1 MRERLLNSVYL
12 IGMQKSIKK
21 LEKRCE
27 VCYTY
32 YTNAA
37 AFIFY
42 TKRNTYMK
50 IAVLNGS
57 PKGKYSITLQT
68 VLYLQRKFPEHEFC
82 VLHVGQTIKALEKDF
97 SKAQVLLESADA
109 LLFSY
114 PVYTFLAPS
123 QLHRFIELVK
133 QSGVNLQDK
142 YATQISTSKHFYDV
156 TAHKYVEENALDLG
170 LRYIRGLSADMEDLL
185 KDKGRDEADKFFERF
200 LWSVKEGVYTQSNT
214 PKTEQKLREYATTPL
229 VNEQPK
235 RTDKDVLIL
244 TDCTDETASVQA
256 MINRFRAVLPYQ
268 TRVVNISE
276 YPLSGGCLGC
286 FRCAVSEKCVY
297 KDGFDKFLREEIQ
310 TADAIIY
317 AFTLTDHSMGSRFKM
332 YDDRNF
338 CNGHRTVTV
347 GMPVGYLVS
356 GDYEKENNVRTVIEA
371 RSETGGNFLC
381 GVATD
386 ERNTD
391 AQIDALAKSLTF
403 ALETKHVAPQNFWGV
418 GGMKIF
424 RDLIYQMRG
433 MMRADHKFY
442 KKQGIYDFPQKKKL
456 TSLKMYLVGALLSNE
471 KILAKM
477 GNKMNEGMLAP
488 YNKLFAKMDK
498 DLQKDKQDK

>member
-1 MRERLLNSVYL
+1 
-12 IGMQKSIKK
+12 
-21 LEKRCE
+21 
-27 VCYTY
+27 
-32 YTNAA
+32 
-37 AFIFY
+37 
-42 TKRNTYMK
+42 MK
-50 IAVLNGS
+50 IAVINGS
-57 PKGKYSITLQT
+57 PKGKYSITYQT
-68 VLYLQRKFPEHEFC
+68 VRYLERKYPAHTFS
-82 VLHVGQTIKALEKDF
+82 VLHAGQTVRALEKDF
-97 SKAQVLLESADA
+97 SGARALLEEADA

-133 QSGVNLQDK
+133 ASGVDLSGK
-142 YATQISTSKHFYDV
+142 YATQITTSKHFYDV

-170 LRYIRGLSADMEDLL
+170 MRYIRGLSADMEDLL
-185 KDKGRDEADKFFERF
+185 TEGGRVDAEKFFDRF
-200 LWSVKEGVYTQSNT
+200 LWSVENGVYTEGKGAPAPFT
-214 PKTEQKLREYATTPL
+214 PSPVTVPEEGGEQKE
-229 VNEQPK
+229 
-235 RTDKDVLIL
+235 KDVVIL
-244 TDCTDETASVQA
+244 TDSTDGESNLAR
-256 MINRFRAVLPYQ
+256 MIERFRRVFGYT
-268 TRVVNISE
+268 TRVVNVGE
-276 YPLSGGCLGC
+276 YPFSGGCLGC

-297 KDGFDKFLREEIQ
+297 KDGFDRFLRENIQ
-310 TADAIIY
+310 KADAIVY
-317 AFTLTDHSMGSRFKM
+317 AFTVRDHSMGARFKM

-356 GDYEKENNVRTVIEA
+356 GNYSAEHNLRTVIEA
-371 RSETGGNFLC
+371 RSETGGNFLS

-386 ERNTD
+386 EGNTD
-391 AQIDALAKSLTF
+391 AAVDTLAKSLAF
-403 ALETKHVAPQNFWGV
+403 AIETKHTAPQNFYGV

-456 TSLKMYLVGALLSNE
+456 TTLKMYLVGMLLSNE

-488 YNKLFAKMDK
+488 YEKLFAKMDEK
-498 DLQKDKQDK
+498 QKKNP